1 MIQICCR
8 CRYRYKYIDIGKY
21 GFKYRFG
28 YGNRYGYSC
37 EETDINVNVDVI
49 SIPTCLSLGAVPL
62 YHTFWKPTVALYWYG
77 TVFLKNVS

>member
-37 EETDINVNVDVI
+37 EETDVNVDVI